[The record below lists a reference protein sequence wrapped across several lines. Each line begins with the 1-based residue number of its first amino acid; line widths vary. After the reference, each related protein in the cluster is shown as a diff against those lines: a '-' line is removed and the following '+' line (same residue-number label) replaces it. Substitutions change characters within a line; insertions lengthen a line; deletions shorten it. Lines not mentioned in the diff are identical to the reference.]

1 MPKIRDRIYLYA
13 AVPGAYHTPGYA
25 LPGVNKMEPAEA
37 CRQLGLNKAVMDV
50 TLRGPYYPFDPESE
64 KLSFLDELIWT
75 VIPSGSVHRN
85 EEGCFDME
93 EIIRQIQRFPNVG
106 GVFCDDFGVR
116 RRSICPPERI
126 RHMKECI
133 TASTPRKQEMW
144 MVVYNYDLLG
154 TDTPLVHPIWP
165 YLPIV
170 DVMSFW
176 TWQSFHL
183 KVLREHLDYLTG
195 KIPGKKLNLGVYLWD
210 FSQGKPLS
218 DEFMQ
223 MQLDVVLER
232 FRAGKLDSISLC
244 SNCIMG
250 IGLETE
256 DTFRRWLDKYGDEE
270 IEGQILTAGETV
282 KDNDRV

>member
-1 MPKIRDRIYLYA
+1 MTKLRDRIYLYA
-13 AVPGAYHTPGYA
+13 AVPGAYHTPFYA
-25 LPGVNKMEPAEA
+25 LPGVNKLEPADA
-37 CRQLGLNKAVMDV
+37 CRKLGLNKAVMDV
-50 TLRGPYYPFDPESE
+50 TLRGPFYPFDPVSE
-64 KLSFLDELIWT
+64 ELSFLDELVWT
-75 VIPSGSVHRN
+75 VIPSGGVHRN

-116 RRSICPPERI
+116 RRAICPPERI
-126 RHMKECI
+126 QHMKECI
-133 TASTPRKQEMW
+133 SASTPRKIDMW

-154 TDTPLVHPIWP
+154 MDNALSHPIYP

-176 TWQSFHL
+176 TWHSFHL
-183 KVLREHLDYLTG
+183 KVLREHLDYLMG
-195 KIPGKKLNLGVYLWD
+195 RVPGKKLNLGVYLWD
-210 FSQGKPLS
+210 FSQGKPLA

-223 MQLDVVLER
+223 MQLDVALER

-250 IGLETE
+250 IGIKAEET
-256 DTFRRWLDKYGDEE
+256 FLRWLDKYGDEE
-270 IEGQILTAGETV
+270 IQDQILNTEETS
-282 KDNDRV
+282 KENARV